1 MDKCVSEHNCA
12 ANMIIKAVRLQPFT
26 QYNSAPHFWPQ
37 LEELSKSENTQ
48 GDTNNKMIIS
58 SALHTLNHEGTC
70 GNLYHAACSYLPKS
84 TLCNYCAIKPLRQCN
99 DWLRCWHG
107 AGSVTQSPRLILHR
121 NCSVS
126 PSPPEFTLKWIFWFD
141 KVEKAKYNISLS
153 KLELEPLWWSANLFF
168 FFFFLNEETSLLNS
182 VSPLKVPSNVPP
194 DLTHMS

>member
-1 MDKCVSEHNCA
+1 MN
-12 ANMIIKAVRLQPFT
+12 IKAVRLQPFT

-37 LEELSKSENTQ
+37 LEELSKSPNTQ

-107 AGSVTQSPRLILHR
+107 AGSVTQSPRLILHSKLQR
-121 NCSVS
+121 F
-126 PSPPEFTLKWIFWFD
+126 PSPPGFTLKWIFWFD

-153 KLELEPLWWSANLFF
+153 KLELQPLWWSANLFKNPKK
-168 FFFFLNEETSLLNS
+168 LAS
-182 VSPLKVPSNVPP
+182 
-194 DLTHMS
+194 

>member
-1 MDKCVSEHNCA
+1 MN
-12 ANMIIKAVRLQPFT
+12 IKAVRLQPFT

-37 LEELSKSENTQ
+37 MEELSKSENTQ

-126 PSPPEFTLKWIFWFD
+126 PHRLNLLWSEFSDLIKW
-141 KVEKAKYNISLS
+141 KRQNI
-153 KLELEPLWWSANLFF
+153 
-168 FFFFLNEETSLLNS
+168 TSLCPSLNLNHCGG
-182 VSPLKVPSNVPP
+182 VQIFFKKKPRN
-194 DLTHMS
+194 